1 MLKALALLE
10 KGTAPTLSQAPSSMQ
25 HVRKK
30 TDATSIRREIADQVP
45 CVDHA
50 IHVLLTAGMSTPALR
65 DIART
70 VRIEHAAF
78 SEITAAVFLL
88 GPVAFAGFAANLLQG
103 VNAGEHCLPRHSG
116 GYICAVKVDS
126 VAFALSKS
134 LGRAAL
140 HSEDHEQVPSSAFLG
155 VSVHNASCH
164 FPAQVQRPV
173 LQPRTWLL
181 IGDICSVPTVFFAFL
196 GIRGL
201 ASLPL
206 GLTVLQIFFSRGNNV
221 LDALRSIWPSRL
233 VERFPVCGF
242 HSLHITFY
250 IYICY

>member
-1 MLKALALLE
+1 M
-10 KGTAPTLSQAPSSMQ
+10 
-25 HVRKK
+25 
-30 TDATSIRREIADQVP
+30 P

-103 VNAGEHCLPRHSG
+103 VNAGEPAYRGTLVGISVLSRLILLLSLCRSHWDEQR
-116 GYICAVKVDS
+116 YILKIMSKFLAVLFWVYLCMMLLAIFLRKFS
-126 VAFALSKS
+126 V
-134 LGRAAL
+134 GAA
-140 HSEDHEQVPSSAFLG
+140 A
-155 VSVHNASCH
+155 
-164 FPAQVQRPV
+164 
-173 LQPRTWLL
+173 RTWLL

-221 LDALRSIWPSRL
+221 LDALRVSGPPDLWNAFLFVVSTAYI
-233 VERFPVCGF
+233 
-242 HSLHITFY
+242 SLFIFTY
-250 IYICY
+250 AIN